1 MLMLVPLLLL
11 MLLVLLVLPPASAVE
26 LLAGPPRAAG
36 PRRAFNRESIYP
48 TILSDQLASLS
59 TGLGTKRGVLW
70 TKRGGFRG
78 LETSKILGYFLK
90 FLGNPGNS

>member
-1 MLMLVPLLLL
+1 MLLLMLMLVPLPLL

-59 TGLGTKRGVLW
+59 TGLGTTTKLLEA
-70 TKRGGFRG
+70 KRGGSRRPEAWKSIVFFSR
-78 LETSKILGYFLK
+78 
-90 FLGNPGNS
+90 NS